1 MMIYKPS
8 KAAVNNNFRVTMPLN
23 GRTVKYYHSEI
34 MDSSAKSTAPSTTPS
49 TLASTAASTAASTV
63 ASVFFTTCAAIALY

>member
-49 TLASTAASTAASTV
+49 TLASTAASTV